1 MSGLTYQVGIKLQ
14 LRFRKLKF
22 WEGIR
27 QSLLEKLEDS
37 RSNWILYISWKT
49 AHKYRLHSRA
59 GVFGISLVRL
69 ERKCIGSSLR
79 QDHEIQSAILQITIL
94 SNK

>member
-37 RSNWILYISWKT
+37 RSNWILQNSVITK
-49 AHKYRLHSRA
+49 
-59 GVFGISLVRL
+59 
-69 ERKCIGSSLR
+69 SLR
-79 QDHEIQSAILQITIL
+79 PKKLLRYIRNSL
-94 SNK
+94 